1 MKRLYIDFD
10 GVILDTISVLYEE
23 AKRQNIDYN
32 NLEFYRNFDF
42 QTILKDELILNDSI
56 NCIKKLID
64 SGMFE
69 VNVLTHC
76 NSLKEGTD
84 KVNYIRKFFKDLS
97 VIICPK
103 EISKAK
109 LIHSKDAILIDDYSG
124 NLEEWESEGGIA
136 VKFSKKLSSHG
147 FKVIDRLDK
156 LLEIF

>member
-1 MKRLYIDFD
+1 MRKLYIDFD
-10 GVILDTISVLYEE
+10 GVILDTIPVLYEE
-23 AKRQNIDYN
+23 AKRQNIDHN
-32 NLEFYRNFDF
+32 NFEFYKNFDF

-56 NCIKKLID
+56 NCMQKLVD

-84 KVNYIRKFFKDLS
+84 KVNYIRKFFKDMS

-109 LIHSKDAILIDDYSG
+109 LIHTKDAILVDDYSG
-124 NLEEWESEGGIA
+124 NLEEWESEGGIP
-136 VKFSKKLSSHG
+136 VRFSPKLSSHG